1 MYSIG
6 QQVSWRGIN
15 RDYTGVIVGF
25 FGPYAIARI
34 DGTGKS
40 MLLGEVPKKQK
51 QWTTSG
57 R

>member
-40 MLLGEVPKKQK
+40 MLLQNEPFTPKKK
-51 QWTTSG
+51 
-57 R
+57 